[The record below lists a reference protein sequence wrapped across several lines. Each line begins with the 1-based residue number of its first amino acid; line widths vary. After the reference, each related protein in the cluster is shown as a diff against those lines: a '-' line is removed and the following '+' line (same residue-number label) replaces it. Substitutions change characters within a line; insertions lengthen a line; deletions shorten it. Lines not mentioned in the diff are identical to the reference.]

1 MLKIT
6 PAASDQIRAQAD
18 NDEVKGLALRVAAMP
33 DTKGGVN
40 YAFGFD
46 EPRETDTVIRADG
59 YTVVISP
66 DSEELLE
73 GATLDYVEMEPGDFR
88 FIFMNPN
95 DPNYKAPTEA

>member
-6 PAASDQIRAQAD
+6 PTASDQIRLQTE
-18 NDEVKGLALRVAAMP
+18 NNEVKGLALRVAAMP
-33 DTKGGVN
+33 DTKGGVD

-46 EPRETDTVIRADG
+46 EPKETDTVIRANG
-59 YTVVISP
+59 YIVVISP

-73 GATLDYVEMEPGDFR
+73 DATLDYVEMEPGDFR

-95 DPNYKAPTEA
+95 DPSHKPLTEV